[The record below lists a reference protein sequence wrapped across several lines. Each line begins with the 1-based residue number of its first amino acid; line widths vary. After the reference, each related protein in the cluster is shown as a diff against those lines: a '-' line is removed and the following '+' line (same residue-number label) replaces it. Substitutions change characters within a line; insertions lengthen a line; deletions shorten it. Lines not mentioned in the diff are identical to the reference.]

1 MDALAVS
8 CLVTAPDSVRYN
20 VANDTFDPAEFEVSA
35 SLENLSDTA
44 YTGLRSLLDEGLFS
58 RAELVAG
65 EVAEQLRPELRPG
78 ERWDVSWRL
87 RPLAGDQTQAQRFRV
102 RFFFTPDIPPTLC
115 EAQTIIGGA
124 PRTVDLRCSTAGH
137 DSVWTD
143 MYYEILIPDP
153 LQLQYTIRNEGTRTS
168 ASCSVAILPPPMLEL
183 IGGQDSIRVLP
194 ALAPGEFFSMEW
206 SFRILSDRITPE
218 PWVVRWQSDCEGLAP
233 AADCTLMVTL
243 VNRNPVGLVVTP
255 WLLRFEAERGGPL
268 PAAQDVHLWTGG
280 GEEPQ
285 WTVAAQPPWLDA
297 APSAGSGH
305 AVMTV
310 GPNTTVLPVGMHAD
324 VLRLDVIPLSTGD
337 IQVNYDI
344 RTKLDVDVPIR
355 RTSTIIGAIYPNP
368 VASGGEVR
376 LQLLADPGAVLHI
389 ELRDI
394 LGRLRHAAD
403 AVAVS
408 GDGVVLHLPTL
419 GIPAG
424 TYLLTTRTAEE
435 VSTSLLLILP

>member
-1 MDALAVS
+1 
-8 CLVTAPDSVRYN
+8 
-20 VANDTFDPAEFEVSA
+20 
-35 SLENLSDTA
+35 
-44 YTGLRSLLDEGLFS
+44 
-58 RAELVAG
+58 
-65 EVAEQLRPELRPG
+65 
-78 ERWDVSWRL
+78 
-87 RPLAGDQTQAQRFRV
+87 
-102 RFFFTPDIPPTLC
+102 
-115 EAQTIIGGA
+115 
-124 PRTVDLRCSTAGH
+124 
-137 DSVWTD
+137 
-143 MYYEILIPDP
+143 
-153 LQLQYTIRNEGTRTS
+153 
-168 ASCSVAILPPPMLEL
+168 
-183 IGGQDSIRVLP
+183 
-194 ALAPGEFFSMEW
+194 
-206 SFRILSDRITPE
+206 
-218 PWVVRWQSDCEGLAP
+218 
-233 AADCTLMVTL
+233 
-243 VNRNPVGLVVTP
+243 
-255 WLLRFEAERGGPL
+255 
-268 PAAQDVHLWTGG
+268 
-280 GEEPQ
+280 
-285 WTVAAQPPWLDA
+285 
-297 APSAGSGH
+297 
-305 AVMTV
+305 MTV